1 MIKNR
6 RNSVFIRTGRVW
18 LSLLLFVVLVAQTFA
33 PAAIAA
39 AAESVGD
46 STTLTALCKGA
57 DDKYYKITASYGE
70 DTGIPADAALSVRA
84 VTADDEDYENY
95 VAQAAE
101 ELRSKIDLE
110 NGIRL
115 FDIAL
120 VGAEDE
126 SVKYQPAEGTSV
138 EMKVRL
144 AAAPEA
150 ELGVV
155 HFGDETETLDNEV
168 DGRTVSFEA
177 TGFSVY
183 AFVTLDALQESDPVV
198 HSVDDLDKTPVYLS
212 ATIVKSGVSYTYFI
226 SSGIYEN
233 GPNSTGN
240 LIKRTDNNS
249 TEGAAAY
256 CFEKI
261 DGTDDQFYMYLP
273 LENGGKDYLRF
284 YLSGSKSM
292 AEYVSSVSNATP
304 ITVTPCS
311 AQYPDKFYFSFLC
324 GSTTYYLNL
333 RKDENGKG
341 FNGSTYGPEPN
352 FSLGSQL
359 SVYNRIGEDED
370 VLDLDG
376 KTFGITWR
384 TEKNTAYGLMAQA
397 QTATALT
404 AQEMVVRADP
414 LHEGEDVMIRAG
426 GDIDFFTFIKVG
438 SNVYRIATEVGGAKK
453 YLNISSSGALTLV
466 DEPTADSEF
475 KVTAGYGDY
484 DGKYKITRAEG
495 TAYSLSIP
503 SGKGENGFT
512 ARNATSQYEYFT
524 FATPTDLGDDD
535 FVPYSAIKVTVSK
548 DQNGVYPVRNGMDVV
563 VYTRIWNNTKKQYEF
578 YAIDHDGSL
587 VRVYDEG
594 DTIRWAG
601 TQINTLLW
609 KFTEYYYWPYF
620 LQIRNHYY
628 ELQNTFSHKYLAPQI
643 HGQQILSNN
652 TIGINL
658 NGRRYGDY
666 SSTILAW
673 DDYRYD
679 YAGLTLEN
687 GKLKAV
693 RKAQAQEFYFAIM
706 DDPVPEE
713 FSTVTTVDNAEHGIK
728 MYMVDFNGVKYDVGA
743 RDRTQTDVMGEGTEI
758 FSGGKTPLLDLVTTD
773 LDENGFP
780 IATHTNKSLEE
791 LFGSAEPVNHLF
803 LKSIYE
809 ESGYFEYNCCQTYA
823 TLLSNGNFRVYNQ
836 IGSVITQTNSQGH
849 GWFMPYNDI
858 SPDII
863 NTYTNETD
871 VHNNALPTSD
881 PRLGETLYGIPKEDA
896 DYHFGMMMEASFIQ
910 SENGLD
916 AWGHDIIFEF
926 AGDDDMWLYVD
937 GELVLDLGG
946 VHSALVGKINFS
958 TGDVVIPHPTTG
970 ADMNTTLKDLFE
982 QNYRERGK
990 TDAEIEELI
999 DKYFTQNSD
1008 GKYIFKDYTS
1018 HTMKMF
1024 YMERGAGASNLHM
1037 RFNLTTSTP
1046 GQLRLSKTVSGT
1058 DKQDYT
1064 SAKFAFQ
1071 IKYYDQDYDKYL
1083 NVTCDTSSSPYT
1095 YTGVT
1100 FVHYENTT
1108 IPVEYAASYEGYD
1121 NVFFLKPGEVA
1132 VIQFPSDEMMYCV
1145 RECNIDTRIYDTV
1158 RVNGTQVS
1166 EDPDSDD
1173 GPENAYFHEYS
1184 SQKEKIGERKVVK
1197 FDNHVSPS
1205 AIRTLIIEKNLYDVD
1220 GVTRLHYTDDPT
1232 GFRFRIFIGEGS
1244 DQDGFG
1250 YYRMDDYYVKTPDD
1264 YYCLYNYDDQ
1274 AFESVGVNV
1283 FENLTPEQLEL
1294 CTFTTSPSG
1303 AIDKIPADYRIEIRN
1318 LLVDTPF
1325 MVIERESDIP
1335 KGYDLMGYARYDGSY
1350 LLEDEDHMNIGVIRD
1365 SENPH
1370 IIVNNHRGW
1379 GLTAEKVWSDA
1390 DFTYSHGNIY
1400 FGVFHRIPV
1409 ENTNPVEYEYKLIGG
1424 TLRRLKTEANLT
1436 QSAELYSEAE
1446 TSLYFYFKELM
1457 SGKQFSDY
1465 VVREVQL
1472 VNPTVDA
1479 NGNVTAIDGAAVR
1492 QPQKDAEGNDEA
1504 PFYIEL
1510 DAYND
1515 DITVLEP
1522 GDQLEDSGTSVQ
1534 TDETGN
1540 YSYTVSYEMGTP
1552 TGPAHNV
1559 RTDTVTNSRPGIRL
1573 VKTDANG
1580 NPLSDAVFTLTY
1592 EKDGE
1597 AADLLYSYYYSG
1609 SDGLITI
1616 AYPENNVTYTLTE
1629 IETPAGYTSVI
1640 DEVTFALSGG
1650 VLTVTPNDNDRVK
1663 VSERDSA
1670 GMITVSVKNYESDF
1684 SAVKVDANNNP
1695 IADAHFAL
1703 YREVIGV
1710 YGPRKDYHP
1719 MTGYDDL
1726 VTDDQGTIPGID
1738 FTLPPDT
1745 YYLTETK
1752 APSGFMKLTEDIKFS
1767 VNETG
1772 QVTILSEAHQSLMTS
1787 AETNDHKWV
1796 YTLRIPNEKTYK
1808 SLTLNPQTLVAD
1820 YGLDIKYNVRTNNF
1834 DVKEGSEYVY
1844 IGICPIKYF
1853 DASGTQT
1860 LPAEFISRIYTNEQ
1874 LAAMYEANEAAADG
1888 AATDNS
1894 WLTAENRP
1902 SLTYEGK
1909 YGTLTL
1915 KDNGI
1920 ATYSIKSM
1928 HFMGEEEFCL
1938 VAYVKQIEGTK
1949 TKVFAY
1955 EKLTYL
1961 PATTIYYEDD
1971 FRSVGEYVNGV
1982 ESPVTG
1988 QHYGEWSVVSS
1999 GTGKQ
2004 FQAADLANTD
2014 SANIYGYDPNY
2025 TEFATYSNNSTHKV
2039 TVADV
2044 NQGNSNKNWP
2054 YVNFDFAGTGFDVI
2068 SVTGGGTGLLN
2079 VSLYK
2084 THLDANG
2091 NILSVDSSPCKR
2103 LSVDTYYGSAFG
2115 RLYLNSDGTTTV
2127 TPTNTPLYLAT
2138 QEIIDSPSVTSLV
2151 LAGGKYMTRTV
2162 TYYAPDKSITTTKYY
2177 YDASNNITDQAY
2189 YVDKAT
2195 GTNVVSV
2202 IPDGQQD
2209 QYEPNYAYA
2218 YGEGWAADPDAAD
2231 SLYQI
2236 PVIRV
2241 SGLDYGSYR
2250 AVIQPRFTE
2259 RNHHYESY
2267 YDAGN
2272 ARTYK
2277 FFDLYVDAFRVYDPA
2292 GSGDDG
2298 NLTSTVVQEAYEY
2311 SYEAYEKFST
2321 LKNLVLGSDTL
2332 GSFTPE
2338 NSDALTEGNVLIDGG
2353 VVLNS
2358 QQIEEYA
2365 KFGPNNELYLSNGMS
2380 VAFSLTSSIV
2390 PDDIQVQVRKI
2401 GENTPRLK
2409 VTYFN
2414 SKGQVYTKSIDVS
2427 TSSDLSYSV
2436 MKMIGKD
2443 KISWTSKK
2451 VSGVTQ
2457 KTTGLV
2463 IITNDSASS
2472 SILSITNLKWTFP
2485 SQGEKFIIPDGQY
2498 KITVNNKNLVNIGEV
2513 IDFTEQ
2519 DTTVTED
2526 LEAPAF
2532 YEDGTITMS
2541 VCTARSVKS
2550 LVVRDKDGN
2559 QVDESVLDM
2568 TFSDLDGEQRQWT
2581 VTIDESEDDDY
2592 TFLIAAAA
2600 DGIEAGDALAIK
2612 VSVDNEY
2619 EDETEPVSQPEE
2631 TEPADDPQVTEPG
2644 DDPQETKPAED
2655 PQEPETTA
2663 QAEEPAQESQ
2673 VRSFF
2678 EKLSNMLRSLLE
2690 LIKLLLAMFGIQF

>member
-1 MIKNR
+1 MIRNR
-6 RNSVFIRTGRVW
+6 DHSGSFRWCRVL
-18 LSLLLFVVLVAQTFA
+18 LSLFLFLVLVAQTVM
-33 PAAIAA
+33 PAAIVTAA
-39 AAESVGD
+39 AADDGV
-46 STTLTALCKGA
+46 TTVSKLCKG
-57 DDKYYKITASYGE
+57 DDGKYYKVTAAYGQE
-70 DTGIPADAALSVRA
+70 TGIPADAALSVRA
-84 VTADDEDYENY
+84 VTADDEDYETY
-95 VAQAAE
+95 IAEAAE

-168 DGRTVSFEA
+168 DGRTVSFDA

-212 ATIVKSGVSYTYFI
+212 VTIVKSGVSYTYFI

-304 ITVTPCS
+304 ITVTPCG

-341 FNGSTYGPEPN
+341 FNGSTYGPQPN

-384 TEKNTAYGLMAQA
+384 TEKNTAYGLMAQE

-484 DGKYKITRAEG
+484 DGKYKITRAKG

-620 LQIRNHYY
+620 LKIPNYYY

-643 HGQQILSNN
+643 HGQQILSDR

-679 YAGLTLEN
+679 YAGLKLEN

-693 RKAQAQEFYFAIM
+693 RKSQAQEFYFAIM

-773 LDENGFP
+773 LQDDGYP
-780 IATHTNKSLEE
+780 IATRTNKSLEE

-858 SPDII
+858 SPEII

-871 VHNNALPTSD
+871 VHNNPLPTSD
-881 PRLGETLYGIPKEDA
+881 PRLGEQLYGIPKEDA

-958 TGDVVIPHPTTG
+958 TGDVVIPDPTTG
-970 ADMNTTLKDLFE
+970 ADMHTTLRDLFE
-982 QNYRERGK
+982 QNYRERNPEA
-990 TDAEIEELI
+990 TDEEVETHLNKI
-999 DKYFTQNSD
+999 FVLNEAGNYV
-1008 GKYIFKDYTS
+1008 FKDYTS

-1046 GQLRLSKTVSGT
+1046 GQLKLSKTVSGT

-1064 SAKFAFQ
+1064 SARFPFQ
-1071 IKYYDQDYDKYL
+1071 IKYYDQDYADFL
-1083 NVTCDTSSSPYT
+1083 NVTYDTSSTPYT
-1095 YTGVT
+1095 YTGAT
-1100 FVHYENTT
+1100 FVYYENTT
-1108 IPVEYAASYEGYD
+1108 IPVEYAAEYEGYH

-1132 VIQFPSDEMMYCV
+1132 VVQFPSDEMVYYV

-1158 RVNGTQVS
+1158 KVNGTEVS
-1166 EDPDSDD
+1166 ADPDGED
-1173 GPENAYFHEYS
+1173 GPENAYIHEYS
-1184 SQKEKIGERKVVK
+1184 SQQETIGERKVVK
-1197 FDNHVSPS
+1197 FDNHVSS
-1205 AIRTLIIEKNLYDVD
+1205 TAIRTLLIEKNLYDVD
-1220 GVTRLHYTDDPT
+1220 GVTRLHYADDPT

-1264 YYCLYNYDDQ
+1264 YYCRYNYDDQ
-1274 AFESVGVNV
+1274 VFESVGVKV
-1283 FENLTPEQLEL
+1283 FENLSAEQLEL

-1303 AIDKIPADYRIEIRN
+1303 AIDKIPADYKIEIRN

-1325 MVIERESDIP
+1325 MVLERESDIP
-1335 KGYDLMGYARYDGSY
+1335 KGYDLMGYDRYDGSY
-1350 LLEDEDHMNIGVIRD
+1350 LLEDEDHMNIGIIRD

-1370 IIVNNHRGW
+1370 ILVNNHRGW

-1390 DFTYSHGNIY
+1390 DFTSSHGNLY
-1400 FGVFHRIPV
+1400 FGVFHRVQV
-1409 ENTNPVEYEYKLIGG
+1409 EGSDPAVYAYKLIGG
-1424 TLRRLKTEANLT
+1424 TLRQMKTEANLT

-1465 VVREVQL
+1465 VVREVML
-1472 VNPTVDA
+1472 VDPTVDA
-1479 NGNVTAIDGAAVR
+1479 NGNVTAIDGVAVR
-1492 QPQKDAEGNDEA
+1492 QPQKDANGKDEA
-1504 PFYIEL
+1504 PFYIDL
-1510 DAYND
+1510 DAYQG
-1515 DITVLEP
+1515 DITILEA

-1534 TDETGN
+1534 TGETGN
-1540 YSYTVSYEMGTP
+1540 YSYTVSYDVGEP
-1552 TGPAHNV
+1552 SGPAHNI
-1559 RTDTVTNSRPGIRL
+1559 RTDTVTNTRPGIRI

-1597 AADLLYSYYYSG
+1597 ATDLLYSYYYSG
-1609 SDGLITI
+1609 TDGLITT

-1629 IETPAGYTSVI
+1629 IETPAGYTSTL
-1640 DEVTFALSGG
+1640 DEVTFTLSGD
-1650 VLTVTPNDNDRVK
+1650 VLTVAPNDNDKVK
-1663 VSERDSA
+1663 VSAKDNET
-1670 GMITVSVKNYESDF
+1670 GMITVSIKNFESDF
-1684 SAVKVDANNNP
+1684 SAVKIDANDNP
-1695 IADAHFAL
+1695 VANAHFAL
-1703 YREVIGV
+1703 YREVLGV

-1752 APSGFMKLTEDIKFS
+1752 APTGFAKLTEDIKFS
-1767 VNETG
+1767 VNATG
-1772 QVTILSEAHQSLMTS
+1772 QVTILSEAHQSMLMS
-1787 AETNDHKWV
+1787 SETNDHKWV
-1796 YTLRIPNEKTYK
+1796 YSLRIPNEKSFK

-1820 YGLDIKYNVRTNNF
+1820 YGLDIKYNVRSNNF

-1844 IGICPIKYF
+1844 IGICPMKYF

-1860 LPAEFISRIYTNEQ
+1860 LPAEFISRIYTDAQ
-1874 LAAMYEANEAAADG
+1874 LSAMYEANEAAADG
-1888 AATDNS
+1888 AATDAA
-1894 WLTAENRP
+1894 WLTAEDRP
-1902 SLTYEGK
+1902 SLTYQGK

-1915 KDNGI
+1915 LDNGI
-1920 ATYSIKSM
+1920 VNYQIDTM
-1928 HFMGEEEFCL
+1928 QFMGEEEYCL
-1938 VAYVKQIEGTK
+1938 VAYVKQIEGAK

-1955 EKLTYL
+1955 EKLTYM
-1961 PATTIYYEDD
+1961 PATTVYYEDN
-1971 FRSVGEYVNGV
+1971 FRSVGDYIDGV
-1982 ESPVTG
+1982 ETPVTG
-1988 QHYGEWSVVSS
+1988 RNYGKWSVVSS
-1999 GTGKQ
+1999 GAEQGA
-2004 FQAADLANTD
+2004 QAADLANND
-2014 SANIYGYDPNY
+2014 SANIFGYDPHY
-2025 TEFATYSNNSTHKV
+2025 TEFATYSNNTAHKV
-2039 TVADV
+2039 TVANV

-2054 YVNFDFAGTGFDVI
+2054 SVSFDFAGTGFDLI
-2068 SVTGGGTGLLN
+2068 SVTGGDTGLFA
-2079 VSLYK
+2079 VTVYK
-2084 THLDANG
+2084 THIDENG
-2091 NILSVDSSPCKR
+2091 NILSVDSNPCKR
-2103 LSVDTYYGSAFG
+2103 LSVDTYYGSGYG
-2115 RLYLNSDGTTTV
+2115 RVYLNGAGVTTL
-2127 TPTNTPLYLAT
+2127 TPTNMPLYLAT
-2138 QEIIDSPSVTSLV
+2138 QEIIDDPTVTNTVLV
-2151 LAGGKYMTRTV
+2151 SGKYMTRTV
-2162 TYYAPDKSITTTKYY
+2162 TYYAPDKTIVTTPYY
-2177 YDASNNITDQAY
+2177 YDASHNVTDQVY

-2195 GTNVVSV
+2195 RTNVVAS

-2209 QYEPNYAYA
+2209 RYEPNYAYA

-2236 PVIRV
+2236 PVLRV
-2241 SGLDYGSYR
+2241 SDMDYGTYR
-2250 AVIQPRFTE
+2250 AVVQPRFTE
-2259 RNHHYESY
+2259 RNHHFESY
-2267 YDAGN
+2267 YDTQN
-2272 ARTYK
+2272 NTTYK

-2292 GSGDDG
+2292 GCGDDG
-2298 NLTSTVVQEAYEY
+2298 DLTSTVVQEAYVY
-2311 SYEAYEKFST
+2311 SNEAYEKFST
-2321 LKNLVLGSDTL
+2321 LKNLILGSDTL
-2332 GSFTPE
+2332 GSFTGDE
-2338 NSDALTEGNVLIDGG
+2338 SDALTEGKVLIDGG
-2353 VVLNS
+2353 VVLDS
-2358 QQIEEYA
+2358 QQISEYA

-2380 VAFSLTSSIV
+2380 VAFNLSSSIV
-2390 PDDIQVQVRKI
+2390 PDDIQIQVRKI
-2401 GENTPRLK
+2401 GDNTPKLK
-2409 VTYFN
+2409 VTYVD
-2414 SKGQVYTKSIDVS
+2414 SKGKVFTSETDIA

-2436 MKMIGKD
+2436 MKLIGKNN
-2443 KISWTSKK
+2443 ISWTSKK
-2451 VSGVTQ
+2451 VSGITQ

-2463 IITNDSASS
+2463 IVSNASESS

-2485 SQGEKFIIPDGQY
+2485 NQGEKFIIPDGQY
-2498 KITVNNKNLVNIGEV
+2498 KITVNNKDLVNIGDV
-2513 IDFTEQ
+2513 LQVSEQ
-2519 DTTVTED
+2519 DMSVTED
-2526 LEAPAF
+2526 PEGPAL
-2532 YEDGTITMS
+2532 YADGEITMS
-2541 VCTARSVKS
+2541 VLTSSSVES
-2550 LVVRDKDGN
+2550 LVIRDQNGELI
-2559 QVDESVLDM
+2559 DESLLEVRCNSIDRVK
-2568 TFSDLDGEQRQWT
+2568 RQWT
-2581 VTIDESEDDDY
+2581 VTIAESEDEDY
-2592 TFLIAAAA
+2592 TYLISAQSN
-2600 DGIEAGDALAIK
+2600 GLEGGEPLAVN
-2612 VSVDNEY
+2612 VSVDNVY
-2619 EDETEPVSQPEE
+2619 EEPTEPTETTEPAEPTEPTETTAPADGPDRPEE
-2631 TEPADDPQVTEPG
+2631 TDGSAETQVQTI
-2644 DDPQETKPAED
+2644 
-2655 PQEPETTA
+2655 A
-2663 QAEEPAQESQ
+2663 Q
-2673 VRSFF
+2673 
-2678 EKLSNMLRSLLE
+2678 KLSNMLLSLLE
-2690 LIKLLLAMFGIQF
+2690 LIRMLLSMFGIRI